1 MGFESFSL
9 PCAQLTII
17 ATFVNV
23 LMGKTAHTG
32 GVTKVNGV
40 AGKISKYGD
49 SLVQF
54 LDIS

>member
-1 MGFESFSL
+1 M
-9 PCAQLTII
+9 II

-40 AGKISKYGD
+40 AGKISKYGP
-49 SLVQF
+49 SSIQ
-54 LDIS
+54 ISVTANSNV

>member
-1 MGFESFSL
+1 ML
-9 PCAQLTII
+9 AIPLAPLTFI

-40 AGKISKYGD
+40 AGKISKYEGF
-49 SLVQF
+49 LV
-54 LDIS
+54 LP